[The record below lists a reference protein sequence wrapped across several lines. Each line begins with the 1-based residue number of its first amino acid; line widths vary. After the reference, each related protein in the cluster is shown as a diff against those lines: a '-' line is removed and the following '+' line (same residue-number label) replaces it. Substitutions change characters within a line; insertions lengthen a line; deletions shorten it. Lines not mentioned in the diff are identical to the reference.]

1 MMIIKNNNNN
11 NNKKI
16 RLEKVSY
23 VEGNLSNKV
32 LMVVVAFIR
41 HYLNIYRNG

>member
-1 MMIIKNNNNN
+1 MIIKNNNN

-32 LMVVVAFIR
+32 LMVVVALIR
-41 HYLNIYRNG
+41 HCLNI